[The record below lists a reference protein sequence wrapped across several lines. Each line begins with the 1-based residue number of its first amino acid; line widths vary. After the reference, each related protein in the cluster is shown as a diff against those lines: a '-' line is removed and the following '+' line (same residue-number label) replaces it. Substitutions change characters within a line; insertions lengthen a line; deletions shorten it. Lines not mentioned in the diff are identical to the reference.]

1 MVSFDLLDYLEIF
14 LVLQSGY
21 RCFLES
27 IQLPLI
33 SSPLYFRILSNDLR
47 IQLYLLRN
55 CYRRIAV
62 FLRHM
67 GSMLN
72 QIARQL
78 PTQET
83 FYYCIAVALFLDGS
97 IVRSIYMLLEVIVF
111 ELTVTDLAG
120 YYVLADQDIVRI
132 VLDNWCFFA

>member
-1 MVSFDLLDYLEIF
+1 MISFDLLDYLEIF
-14 LVLQSGY
+14 LVLQSNN

-33 SSPLYFRILSNDLR
+33 SSPLYFCILSNDLR
-47 IQLYLLRN
+47 IQLYLLCN

-62 FLRHM
+62 LLRHM
-67 GSMLN
+67 SSMLN
-72 QIARQL
+72 KITHQL

-83 FYYCIAVALFLDGS
+83 FYHCIAITLFLDGS
-97 IVRSIYMLLEVIVF
+97 IVRGIDMFLEVVVF

-132 VLDNWCFFA
+132 VLDN

>member
-1 MVSFDLLDYLEIF
+1 
-14 LVLQSGY
+14 
-21 RCFLES
+21 
-27 IQLPLI
+27 
-33 SSPLYFRILSNDLR
+33 
-47 IQLYLLRN
+47 
-55 CYRRIAV
+55 
-62 FLRHM
+62 M

-120 YYVLADQDIVRI
+120 YYVLADQDIIRI